1 MKNEIKKRAIIYC
14 RVSSDDQVK
23 GGSLNYQETT
33 LKKYCESKGIEV
45 VETYREDFSAKT
57 FKRPEITKICNK
69 YLRKKKEIEADYLLV
84 LRWNRFTRDASDG
97 WEFISKFREYDIEV
111 NAIEEHI
118 DYSIAESKIMLAIYL
133 TMAEVDNDKRSKA
146 TKDGIHQALA
156 EGKSAGHAPY
166 GYDNRS
172 NGKHNSW
179 VEVNKSESAFVIEAF
194 KRVAHGV
201 EVPTLVFRD
210 LRKKGM
216 KIGETSF
223 FRMLRSIYYI
233 GKIRVPAYGDYPEM
247 IVDGKHQ
254 PIIDINT
261 FAIVQKYLNRLE
273 KKSIEVKKIPDS
285 AFYMRAFMRC
295 PVCGSPVYGSF
306 SKGRNRKYAYYHCNY
321 CNQFRIS
328 ADKANENMYRFLDN
342 IKPDKA
348 IVALYKEILLDLKQ
362 SDNKEK
368 QDNIKAMKKNLESIN
383 EKINKV
389 QEKWLE
395 GIIDDDTFKSMNSRL
410 NKEKQDLDMNLSEL
424 KEKTIAKDADIK
436 FEYALNFIEKM
447 GSCISVAPI
456 EIKLHILGSIFSEKI
471 VFENLNPRTAEL
483 SPLIALITGKTEIC
497 KGVKKEG
504 LSKFNESPAKGGWW
518 VSNPRP
524 PEPQS
529 GALAN

>member
-1 MKNEIKKRAIIYC
+1 
-14 RVSSDDQVK
+14 
-23 GGSLNYQETT
+23 
-33 LKKYCESKGIEV
+33 
-45 VETYREDFSAKT
+45 
-57 FKRPEITKICNK
+57 
-69 YLRKKKEIEADYLLV
+69 
-84 LRWNRFTRDASDG
+84 
-97 WEFISKFREYDIEV
+97 
-111 NAIEEHI
+111 
-118 DYSIAESKIMLAIYL
+118 
-133 TMAEVDNDKRSKA
+133 
-146 TKDGIHQALA
+146 
-156 EGKSAGHAPY
+156 
-166 GYDNRS
+166 
-172 NGKHNSW
+172 
-179 VEVNKSESAFVIEAF
+179 
-194 KRVAHGV
+194 
-201 EVPTLVFRD
+201 
-210 LRKKGM
+210 
-216 KIGETSF
+216 
-223 FRMLRSIYYI
+223 
-233 GKIRVPAYGDYPEM
+233 
-247 IVDGKHQ
+247 
-254 PIIDINT
+254 
-261 FAIVQKYLNRLE
+261 
-273 KKSIEVKKIPDS
+273 
-285 AFYMRAFMRC
+285 
-295 PVCGSPVYGSF
+295 
-306 SKGRNRKYAYYHCNY
+306 
-321 CNQFRIS
+321 
-328 ADKANENMYRFLDN
+328 MYRFLDN

-529 GALAN
+529 GALANWATATIYVESLSAEAGGGTKLSDAASVGDAKIKSFCQTATTVGQIFGQSSDLLEEIVCESAIFS

>member
-1 MKNEIKKRAIIYC
+1 MENEIKKRAIIYC

-201 EVPTLVFRD
+201 EVPTLVYRD

-223 FRMLRSIYYI
+223 FFFFFSI
-233 GKIRVPAYGDYPEM
+233 
-247 IVDGKHQ
+247 
-254 PIIDINT
+254 
-261 FAIVQKYLNRLE
+261 
-273 KKSIEVKKIPDS
+273 
-285 AFYMRAFMRC
+285 
-295 PVCGSPVYGSF
+295 
-306 SKGRNRKYAYYHCNY
+306 
-321 CNQFRIS
+321 
-328 ADKANENMYRFLDN
+328 
-342 IKPDKA
+342 
-348 IVALYKEILLDLKQ
+348 
-362 SDNKEK
+362 
-368 QDNIKAMKKNLESIN
+368 
-383 EKINKV
+383 
-389 QEKWLE
+389 
-395 GIIDDDTFKSMNSRL
+395 
-410 NKEKQDLDMNLSEL
+410 
-424 KEKTIAKDADIK
+424 
-436 FEYALNFIEKM
+436 
-447 GSCISVAPI
+447 
-456 EIKLHILGSIFSEKI
+456 
-471 VFENLNPRTAEL
+471 
-483 SPLIALITGKTEIC
+483 
-497 KGVKKEG
+497 
-504 LSKFNESPAKGGWW
+504 
-518 VSNPRP
+518 
-524 PEPQS
+524 
-529 GALAN
+529 